1 MLCVVR
7 VPLKLMPLA
16 LVSALAPEYAGKL
29 LDFPI
34 PSAARAVTLRPLV
47 ANCVTCWPLMRLL
60 TSLLSDCTCNASAST
75 LTVSCVL
82 PTLKATFSSSVWATW
97 IRIPARENFWNPG
110 ADAVRVYWPAPTL
123 ANRKSPLE
131 FETVFLTWPV
141 ATLVIVML
149 AFTTAAPEGSI
160 TVPVSEALSCA
171 PALAVNTTRI
181 AIRAQ
186 HIATRFQFDPSVLK
200 LVVAT

>member
-1 MLCVVR
+1 
-7 VPLKLMPLA
+7 
-16 LVSALAPEYAGKL
+16 
-29 LDFPI
+29 
-34 PSAARAVTLRPLV
+34 
-47 ANCVTCWPLMRLL
+47 MRLL
-60 TSLLSDCTCNASAST
+60 TSLLSDCTCRASAST

-110 ADAVRVYWPAPTL
+110 ADATSVYWPAPTL
-123 ANRKSPLE
+123 ANRKSPVEL
-131 FETVFLTWPV
+131 ETVFLAWPV

-149 AFTTAAPEGSI
+149 AFTTAAPEGSV

-171 PALAVNTTRI
+171 PALTVNATRI
-181 AIRAQ
+181 AMPAA
-186 HIATRFQFDPSVLK
+186 HIARRFQFNHSVVK